1 MPGTTALYGYNGHG
15 DVINLT
21 SEGTVVAAYYYDE
34 FGNHADIENYAGV
47 FAELFTDEESTEF
60 DNPYRYAGYEYLENA
75 DLYDLNAR
83 YYDAKIARFLSPD
96 PYYDLGNRV
105 IGLYEINVPTAWSII
120 QANALYVYCGNSPM
134 LYFDPFGFEGSPRYV
149 SVSTTLNMRDSYG
162 TGSNIIGSLPNNAE
176 VMYYGNKTREIDG
189 HMWAEVS
196 YNGITGWVAADFLRI
211 ARPKQVSKQPAVST
225 SSTTAAMTLD
235 SYSLDDES
243 IQNAFQKYLEINEI
257 KETHCP
263 YAVKFFIECYTTL
276 QPTSGNGCMQVENL
290 AKQASDLTIS
300 TIPSAPAVYSI
311 APSSYGPGV
320 REISS
325 ENYGHTAIVLECRKI
340 SESEYRIK
348 YFHTYIGVKKEGAIF
363 DSDINEKTFS
373 VSDNVTYLDLSNYM
387 RKDR

>member
-211 ARPKQVSKQPAVST
+211 ARPKRVSKQPAVST

-263 YAVKFFIECYTTL
+263 YAVKFFIEYYTTL

-320 REISS
+320 RELSS
-325 ENYGHTAIVLECRKI
+325 ENYGHTGIVLECRKI

-348 YFHTYIGVKKEGAIF
+348 YFHTNIGVKKEGAIF

-373 VSDNVTYLDLSNYM
+373 VSEKVTYLDLSNYM
-387 RKDR
+387 RKDN

>member
-1 MPGTTALYGYNGHG
+1 MCRKISAFLNVSALNCVDTNGNIVYNIYDRLNIMIRTSNSFDNNCFDYTYESAENLFLPQYGMK
-15 DVINLT
+15 
-21 SEGTVVAAYYYDE
+21 
-34 FGNHADIENYAGV
+34 ADTNPFRYCGEC
-47 FAELFTDEESTEF
+47 FDEETGF
-60 DNPYRYAGYEYLENA
+60 VYLR
-75 DLYDLNAR
+75 AR
-83 YYDAKIARFLSPD
+83 YYSPD
-96 PYYDLGNRV
+96 IGRFVSEDPIKDGN
-105 IGLYEINVPTAWSII
+105 NW
-120 QANALYVYCGNSPM
+120 YVYCGNSPVNNI
-134 LYFDPFGFEGSPRYV
+134 DPLGLSRNSRYV

-263 YAVKFFIECYTTL
+263 YAVKFFIEYYTTL

-320 REISS
+320 RELSS
-325 ENYGHTAIVLECRKI
+325 ENYGHTGIVLECRKI

-373 VSDNVTYLDLSNYM
+373 VSEKVTYLDLSNYM
-387 RKDR
+387 RKDN

>member
-1 MPGTTALYGYNGHG
+1 MLRLLASR
-15 DVINLT
+15 I
-21 SEGTVVAAYYYDE
+21 SR
-34 FGNHADIENYAGV
+34 
-47 FAELFTDEESTEF
+47 LFPRTNDCRRQ
-60 DNPYRYAGYEYLENA
+60 PYCYTGYEYLENA

-211 ARPKQVSKQPAVST
+211 ARPKRVSKQPAVST

-257 KETHCP
+257 KETDCP
-263 YAVKFFIECYTTL
+263 YAVKFFIEYYTTL

-320 REISS
+320 GIRSDKD
-325 ENYGHTAIVLECRKI
+325 YGHTGIVLECREI
-340 SESEYRIK
+340 SKNEYRIK

>member
-34 FGNHADIENYAGV
+34 FGNHADIENHAGV

-162 TGSNIIGSLPNNAE
+162 TGSNIIIGSLPNNAE

-196 YNGITGWVAADFLRI
+196 YNGIIGWVAADFLRI
-211 ARPKQVSKQPAVST
+211 ARPTINASNVSKNKGLNVQNNGIEIDPLDAIALQKAFVDVGDYDGNGLECPDLPKWYIDTFTTLSAVRGNGKDVVNNLAEKYGGST
-225 SSTTAAMTLD
+225 S
-235 SYSLDDES
+235 
-243 IQNAFQKYLEINEI
+243 N
-257 KETHCP
+257 
-263 YAVKFFIECYTTL
+263 
-276 QPTSGNGCMQVENL
+276 
-290 AKQASDLTIS
+290 
-300 TIPSAPAVYSI
+300 IPSFPAVYSVGGFYK
-311 APSSYGPGV
+311 ALGTTGSSG
-320 REISS
+320 
-325 ENYGHTAIVLECRKI
+325 YGHTGIVLDVKRIDDTTYSVTFIHTYNRLAEKAYN
-340 SESEYRIK
+340 SEYK
-348 YFHTYIGVKKEGAIF
+348 TDTLVV
-363 DSDINEKTFS
+363 NEN
-373 VSDNVTYLDLSNYM
+373 VSFFDLSSYI
-387 RKDR
+387 KK

>member
-1 MPGTTALYGYNGHG
+1 MSGATALYGYNGHG

-34 FGNHADIENYAGV
+34 FGNHADIENHAGV
-47 FAELFTDEESTEF
+47 FAELFTDEESAGF

-196 YNGITGWVAADFLRI
+196 YNGIIGWVAADFLRI

-235 SYSLDDES
+235 SYSLDNES

-263 YAVKFFIECYTTL
+263 YAVKFFIEY
-276 QPTSGNGCMQVENL
+276 
-290 AKQASDLTIS
+290 
-300 TIPSAPAVYSI
+300 
-311 APSSYGPGV
+311 
-320 REISS
+320 
-325 ENYGHTAIVLECRKI
+325 
-340 SESEYRIK
+340 
-348 YFHTYIGVKKEGAIF
+348 
-363 DSDINEKTFS
+363 
-373 VSDNVTYLDLSNYM
+373 
-387 RKDR
+387 